1 MEGHHII
8 PVSRKESF
16 TQDLDVVENILC
28 LCPTCHRKIHLATS
42 EIKQLM
48 LEEIID
54 KTQISLCFNINL
66 MQLKEIYLSNLQ

>member
-28 LCPTCHRKIHLATS
+28 LCPTCHRKIHPSTNDVK
-42 EIKQLM
+42 ENM
-48 LEEIID
+48 
-54 KTQISLCFNINL
+54 
-66 MQLKEIYLSNLQ
+66 LKEMMKNTKIDTIFSVNILNLQEIYY